1 MWYAVVVRAL
11 RGLVRGARV
20 PGGVIA
26 QDFDLRGI
34 LTADRENHQPK
45 AGVV

>member
-1 MWYAVVVRAL
+1 VAVRAL
-11 RGLVRGARV
+11 RGLVRGARA

-34 LTADRENHQPK
+34 LA
-45 AGVV
+45 AY